1 VAAGAVGSGQLQA
14 SMDGAIVAVLV
25 QAGDA
30 VSAGQTLVV
39 LEAMKME
46 HQLKAGIDGVVETV
60 SAAPGDQVKNRQVL
74 VTLAEQDTHEV
85 A

>member
-1 VAAGAVGSGQLQA
+1 
-14 SMDGAIVAVLV
+14 LV

-60 SAAPGDQVKNRQVL
+60 SAVPGDQVKNRQVL
-74 VTLAEQDTHEV
+74 VTLAAE
-85 A
+85 